1 MLMGMACLQAVTARQ
16 GAALSSERM
25 AAAVDE
31 VANLVTDSDLLATP
45 LALRF
50 CLKLLPQQPKNADQ
64 ISSRF
69 LPAALQLVKSPLL
82 QVSHSGISL
91 QPTLPVLAAH
101 TGTAM
106 LAGE

>member
-1 MLMGMACLQAVTARQ
+1 MRVACVQAVTARQ

-31 VANLVTDSDLLATP
+31 VANLVTDSDLLVTP

-50 CLKLLPQQPKNADQ
+50 CLKLLPQQPQSADQ

-69 LPAALQLVKSPLL
+69 LPAALQLMKSPLL
-82 QVSHSGISL
+82 QVGQLGIGLHQTL
-91 QPTLPVLAAH
+91 Q
-101 TGTAM
+101 
-106 LAGE
+106 

>member
-1 MLMGMACLQAVTARQ
+1 MQAVTARQ
-16 GAALSSERM
+16 GAAMSSERM

-50 CLKLLPQQPKNADQ
+50 CLKLLPQQPKNVDQ

-82 QVSHSGISL
+82 QVGHPGID
-91 QPTLPVLAAH
+91 LPPFSSVASAAH
-101 TGTAM
+101 TGTAHV
-106 LAGE
+106 LE